1 MYCFWP
7 HVKPTVSETPP
18 QCSGSMTE
26 SRGLWQ
32 GMAIVM
38 GSVEGSKFCMGL
50 TFIVASMAGRLKNSP
65 KSTPHKGRKR
75 ISLQYNRLRRLSLN
89 SNWEMSL
96 ICSVTILWV
105 AHRACIKLKDDD
117 VQFWGQWALSR
128 RAGVWHGVKHRLSEM
143 LTAEMLGGWSRLW
156 YSMRPLDCSG
166 PR

>member
-32 GMAIVM
+32 GMAIVV

-50 TFIVASMAGRLKNSP
+50 TFIVANMAGRLKNSP
-65 KSTPHKGRKR
+65 KSTPNKGRKR
-75 ISLQYNRLRRLSLN
+75 ISLQYNRLRRLSF
-89 SNWEMSL
+89 S
-96 ICSVTILWV
+96 T
-105 AHRACIKLKDDD
+105 
-117 VQFWGQWALSR
+117 ALSR

-143 LTAEMLGGWSRLW
+143 LTAEMLGSWSRLW

-166 PR
+166 PRITAFISISRQINSAQTSPATLVCQA